1 MGMMLLIV
9 LATVCFV
16 LESEATIETGGLYET
31 DALVRDTDATAVDLR
46 LSGRG
51 HPPRNACAAINH
63 LGAAACS
70 AASPSRPAAH
80 HFPSPPL

>member
-31 DALVRDTDATAVDLR
+31 DALVRATPT
-46 LSGRG
+46 
-51 HPPRNACAAINH
+51 PPQSTCAFP
-63 LGAAACS
+63 AAATRGMPECVS
-70 AASPSRPAAH
+70 
-80 HFPSPPL
+80 